1 MLAGFLL
8 LAGEVQKLVRRAETH
23 ETALQFGMIGLPF
36 GHGATETAE
45 DAMFLQRGD
54 DFEGRKDLMEAFLIQ
69 RLQSG
74 KTDHTSRNAL
84 RSQFFRRSHSFGRRS
99 DCGCGSRRR

>member
-23 ETALQFGMIGLPF
+23 QAALQFGMIGLPLS
-36 GHGATETAE
+36 HGAAKTAK

-54 DFEGRKDLMEAFLIQ
+54 DFEGRKDLMEACCIE
-69 RLQSG
+69 RLQRG
-74 KTDHTSRNAL
+74 KTDHTGRNAL
-84 RSQFFRRSHSFGRRS
+84 RS
-99 DCGCGSRRR
+99 